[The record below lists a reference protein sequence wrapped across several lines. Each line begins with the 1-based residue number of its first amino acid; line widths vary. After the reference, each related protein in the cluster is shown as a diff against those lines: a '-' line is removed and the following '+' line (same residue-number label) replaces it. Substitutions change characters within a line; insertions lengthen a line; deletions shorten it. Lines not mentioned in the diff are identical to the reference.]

1 MRILPVNSSQLSPQ
15 KSNVHMFP
23 KIRLINLCFIMI
35 LLNLLTII
43 FSNHDG
49 ESLFSHV
56 CLPLLT

>member
-1 MRILPVNSSQLSPQ
+1 
-15 KSNVHMFP
+15 
-23 KIRLINLCFIMI
+23 MI
-35 LLNLLTII
+35 LLNLVTII